1 MHVDPGEAKVETAE
15 LDELARTL
23 SRSYGDAL
31 RAADGELA
39 ERIALQ
45 ALAGGMSMAELYSRV
60 ITPAMWRIGD
70 LWAKGAITIAD
81 EHLATALTNRVL
93 ASIFGSMPGDER
105 KRGHL
110 LLGAIEGQHHVLG
123 LRMAADVLEEAG
135 YEVDYLGG
143 DVPLGDLA
151 ETVLT
156 RDPDLLCMSITIPLG
171 ENLLEQALAALREA
185 RPSLPILLGG
195 QAVSEDLGRHGV
207 TIVKSLEALLPVVR
221 SALAGS
227 SRRKDDDELPE
238 PHDARRA
245 GLESPIWGMA
255 PDTPEARLSRTV
267 ASTADIARRESR
279 RARAYRRLAYEDPV
293 SRLPTRR
300 AFDDRI
306 AELRQNP
313 GARPLALIMLDL
325 DEFKV
330 VNDAGG
336 HRAGDELLRRVGRAI
351 ERELRE
357 GDFAARFGGDEF
369 VLLLP
374 GTGPE
379 QALEVAERLRA
390 AIAERTEV
398 TASIGVS
405 QVGDDPRHSMLEAD
419 EALYAAKA
427 GGRDN
432 VRAAR

>member
-1 MHVDPGEAKVETAE
+1 MHVDPGKAKVETAE
-15 LDELARTL
+15 RVEFARVL

-31 RAADGELA
+31 RAAEGELA
-39 ERIALQ
+39 EEIALQ
-45 ALAGGMSMAELYSRV
+45 GIAAGMSMAELYSRV

-70 LWAKGAITIAD
+70 LWAEGAITIAD
-81 EHLATALTNRVL
+81 EHLATALTHRVL
-93 ASIFGSMPGDER
+93 ASIFGSMPGEDR

-143 DVPLGDLA
+143 DVPLSDLA
-151 ETVLT
+151 KTVLD

-171 ENLLEQALAALREA
+171 ENRLEEGLGALREA
-185 RPSLPILLGG
+185 RPGLPILLGG
-195 QAVSEDLGRHGV
+195 QAVPANLDRDGV
-207 TIVKSLEALLPVVR
+207 TMVESLEELLPVVAR
-221 SALAGS
+221 ALAGA
-227 SRRKDDDELPE
+227 SRRKGDDELPE
-238 PHDARRA
+238 PHEVRRA

-255 PDTPEARLSRTV
+255 PDTTEARLSRTV
-267 ASTADIARRESR
+267 ASTADIARGESR

-300 AFDDRI
+300 AFDDRL

-325 DEFKV
+325 DEFKA
-330 VNDAGG
+330 VNDARG
-336 HRAGDELLRRVGRAI
+336 HRAGDELLRRVGREI

-374 GTGPE
+374 GTDPE
-379 QALEVAERLRA
+379 QALEAAERLRA

-398 TASIGVS
+398 TASIGVA
-405 QVGDDPRHSMLEAD
+405 QIGDDPRHSLLEAD